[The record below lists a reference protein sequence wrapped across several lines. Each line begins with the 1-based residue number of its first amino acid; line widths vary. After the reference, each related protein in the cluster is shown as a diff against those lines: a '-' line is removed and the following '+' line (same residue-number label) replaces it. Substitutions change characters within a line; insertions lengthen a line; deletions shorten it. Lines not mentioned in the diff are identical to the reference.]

1 MDKRIEQAIKDFNQA
16 QKENTKAQQA
26 YKAATEEQNRIIEQA
41 YKNGFKAVTTE
52 DNNRIEQSEVA
63 VRKAKKAAT
72 IATAVY
78 QAASQNVS
86 NIASEVLKEAVL
98 SNPEQFNLPVHYK
111 KFKAAF
117 NAVLPEQHFYYSDS
131 DYSFYVY
138 FKKGMYNHCQSFAF
152 DKKNEYIN
160 TERTTLKESI
170 LTLKDI
176 KTEATAAYKYSEKLK
191 AAYEKLKSEA
201 DTARNSFK
209 SDIKYSV
216 PYISYNGL
224 TNTELFN

>member
-26 YKAATEEQNRIIEQA
+26 YKAATEKQNKIIEQA

-52 DNNRIEQSEVA
+52 DNTRIEQSEAA
-63 VRKAKKAAT
+63 VRKAKKAAA

-78 QAASQNVS
+78 QASSQNVS

-98 SNPEQFNLPVHYK
+98 NSPEQFNCPVHYK

-117 NAVLPEQHFYYSDS
+117 NAVLPEKYFYFSDS

-138 FKKGMYNHCQSFAF
+138 FKTGLYNHCQTYAF
-152 DKKNEYIN
+152 NKKNEYID
-160 TERTTLKESI
+160 TEKTVLKNSY
-170 LTLKDI
+170 LSLSDI
-176 KTEATAAYKYSEKLK
+176 KKEATAAYKYSEKLK

-201 DTARNSFK
+201 DTARNNFK